1 MPFESLALDLGQH
14 RSVRDAARQL
24 AAELAVLV
32 NLPVALLSR
41 REEVWRFEGEGF
53 PSGADAV
60 PALETRLAVPGPSG
74 QLDGWTG
81 VVLGQFQ
88 ESEWVLMVPG
98 TPAAWANTDWLDQF
112 GDSVR
117 ESLERVA
124 VREEMIE
131 ANRRARRAYAFVRR
145 LGRLSDVARV
155 QVMILETMAAQV
167 EATSGALALYDE
179 AERRLSIVATHGY
192 PRAIVEHL
200 RIRPGEGILGQAF
213 KNGRAL
219 VGRVTPEPGAP
230 KRLRYTTDSYAAV
243 PLKGAQGVL
252 GVVVLADRADGHP
265 FDQSDLEAL
274 RLLAAPASLALGH
287 LQLRTN
293 IDELT
298 RMATIDVVTGLF
310 NRRYFEKRLEAEIQ
324 RVRRQPQDLALL
336 MVDLDNFKHVNDRLG
351 HLAGD
356 EVLRAVGSVLGNAVR
371 IFDLCARYGGE
382 EFVILMPGATEA
394 TAAAVAERVRRQ
406 ISSQCS
412 RASAS
417 VSASIGVGVLGPGET
432 GEDLIARADLGLM
445 MAKAAGKNTVR
456 FGRDSE
462 SGNGARAWRR
472 ADFKD
477 ARP

>member
-1 MPFESLALDLGQH
+1 MPFESLALDLVTY
-14 RSVRDAARQL
+14 RSVRDATRQL
-24 AAELAVLV
+24 AARLAVLMNV
-32 NLPVALLSR
+32 PVALLSR
-41 REEVWRFEGEGF
+41 RGEVWRFEGEGF
-53 PSGADAV
+53 PPGSEAI
-60 PALETRLAVPGPSG
+60 PALKTGMPGPSG
-74 QLDGWTG
+74 TIDGWTG
-81 VVLGQFQ
+81 VILGQFQ

-98 TPAAWANTDWLDQF
+98 APAAWASTDWLDQF

-145 LGRLSDVARV
+145 LGRLSDVGRV
-155 QVMILETMAAQV
+155 QVLILETMAAQAA
-167 EATSGALALYDE
+167 ATSGALALYDE
-179 AERRLSIVATHGY
+179 AERKLAIVATHGY

-200 RIRPGEGILGQAF
+200 RIRPGEGILGEAF
-213 KNGRAL
+213 KTGRA
-219 VGRVTPEPGAP
+219 VAGRVTPEPGAP
-230 KRLRYTTDSYAAV
+230 KRLRYSTDSYVAI
-243 PLKGAQGVL
+243 PLKGPQTVL
-252 GVVVLADRADGHP
+252 GVVVLADRADGQP
-265 FDQSDLEAL
+265 FDDRDLAEL
-274 RLLAAPASLALGH
+274 RLLAAPAALALGH

-351 HLAGD
+351 HLVGD

-412 RASAS
+412 RASVP
-417 VSASIGVGVLGPGET
+417 VSASIGVGVLAPGET

-445 MAKAAGKNTVR
+445 TAKAAGKNTVR
-456 FGRDSE
+456 FGRESE
-462 SGNGARAWRR
+462 SNGIRGWRR
-472 ADFKD
+472 TDFKD
-477 ARP
+477 ART